1 MANKINKLE
10 LQILQSNDLLTFV
23 EKKLTLYIFQ
33 EKTQYRGYDFC
44 RSNLGDIF
52 VQRISCD
59 SIGFQ
64 RNILQFRFRIIDR
77 CPAEG
82 SFEIFQK

>member
-1 MANKINKLE
+1 MANKINKLV
-10 LQILQSNDLLTFV
+10 LQILQPNDLLTFV
-23 EKKLTLYIFQ
+23 EKKLTLYIIQ

-44 RSNLGDIF
+44 KSNLGDIF

-59 SIGFQ
+59 SIGFR
-64 RNILQFRFRIIDR
+64 RNILQLRFRIIDR

-82 SFEIFQK
+82 SFEFFQK